1 MCSMKFCIA
10 GVAKSQMVGCGG
22 VLISEAGVLKD
33 MFTGTAVIPSIEMA
47 AWLANEGVLRI
58 FLKLGGESL
67 GVVGID
73 FSYSAQVLHTAVGGF
88 ELTSSTTA
96 YGGDDADLKGVKK
109 SVN

>member
-1 MCSMKFCIA
+1 
-10 GVAKSQMVGCGG
+10 MVGCGG

-33 MFTGTAVIPSIEMA
+33 MFTGTAGSAVIPSIEMA